1 MSVQYLMQLQARS
14 NSWKFSMLIAGRKLN
29 KNQGVSSGEMYPAV
43 IKGRDD
49 KSIWMFNLIEKF
61 KL

>member
-1 MSVQYLMQLQARS
+1 MQLQARS

-29 KNQGVSSGEMYPAV
+29 KNQGVSSGDLYIAV
-43 IKGRDD
+43 IKVRDD
-49 KSIWMFNLIEKF
+49 KSIWMFNLIEKL